1 MKSLDYLW
9 RLLATGICFASFSL
23 GALVLSL
30 VVIPLVNLHTRNRSD
45 RIRRTRWC
53 VHMTLR
59 KFTQMMSLLGVIEF
73 DTAAAGKILA
83 RQRGKVI
90 IANHP
95 SLIDVVVLISVMPH
109 ANCIIKKDLWE
120 NRFLSGVL
128 KAADYIRNSGDPEN
142 LIRAC
147 QRSLDE
153 GYALIIFPEGTRTTP
168 GQEMTLQRGAS
179 NIALLCKADL
189 VPVLIQ
195 CKPTTLTKN
204 EKWYSIPPTKVH
216 FSLQVDPPF
225 ELAQFDAEKS
235 SRAIKARQL
244 TAQIKS
250 HYMKSL
256 HNHE

>member
-1 MKSLDYLW
+1 MKRLGYLW
-9 RLLATGICFASFSL
+9 RMLATGFCFASFSL
-23 GALVLSL
+23 GGLMLSF
-30 VVIPLVNLHTRNRSD
+30 VVIPLVNLQSRDRVE

-59 KFTQMMSLLGVIEF
+59 IFTRMMSLLGVIDF
-73 DTAAAGKILA
+73 DTAAAGQVLA

-109 ANCIIKKDLWE
+109 ANCIIKKDLWD
-120 NRFLSGVL
+120 NLFIRGVL
-128 KAADYIRNSGDPEN
+128 KAADYIRNSGDMEN
-142 LIRAC
+142 LIGAC

-153 GYALIIFPEGTRTTP
+153 GYSLIIFPEGTRTTP

-216 FSLQVDPPF
+216 FSLQVHPPF
-225 ELAQFDAEKS
+225 ELAQFDTERS

-256 HNHE
+256 QNHE